1 LKVGQEL
8 GLPPKELKRLEL
20 GALFHDIGKIGIPS
34 EILSKPGKLTPEERA
49 VIETHPELGEKII
62 APICRLQDVRPI
74 VRHCHERWDGRGYP
88 DAIAGE
94 LIPLESRIVFV
105 CDAFHAMTTDRPYR
119 RRLPLEEARK
129 RLLEGAGTQFDPEV
143 VDVFVRLL
151 DAHGDELAPA

>member
-1 LKVGQEL
+1 
-8 GLPPKELKRLEL
+8 
-20 GALFHDIGKIGIPS
+20 
-34 EILSKPGKLTPEERA
+34 
-49 VIETHPELGEKII
+49 
-62 APICRLQDVRPI
+62 VRPI

-119 RRLPLEEARK
+119 RRLPLEEARR
-129 RLLEGAGTQFDPEV
+129 RLLDGAGTQFDPSV